1 MLKILA
7 FKSSLASKIDFIRK
21 RPVKVVYPDLIKSGI
36 LRFHGNSSA
45 SFVEL

>member
-1 MLKILA
+1 MH
-7 FKSSLASKIDFIRK
+7 RK
-21 RPVKVVYPDLIKSGI
+21 RPVKVVYPDLINSGI